1 VNESLSIL
9 KIVKSWFLAEAYLIV
24 FLFDM
29 RQLMRHRMS
38 IYARLQDKNSGICLK
53 FIKGY

>member
-1 VNESLSIL
+1 MNESLSIL